1 MLDAALDLKKLLS
14 VWGDKSET
22 HETTEEQHLFPV
34 LIVDFFIAFV
44 PRDLALLPETHFTLN
59 FQGTIL
65 NADAFFFHPLF
76 LVLLPSAFNG
86 WYSLGSL
93 GLLFFSL
100 HTASYP
106 IHSYVAMG
114 SYLDLC
120 TEVRMELLPH
130 LLGDDTWAPYTYAG
144 HNIPKADPLFFP
156 QTCSSF
162 RPPGFMTLLST

>member
-1 MLDAALDLKKLLS
+1 MLM
-14 VWGDKSET
+14 
-22 HETTEEQHLFPV
+22 H
-34 LIVDFFIAFV
+34 
-44 PRDLALLPETHFTLN
+44 
-59 FQGTIL
+59 
-65 NADAFFFHPLF
+65 FFFRPLF

-86 WYSLGSL
+86 WYSLGSF

-106 IHSYVAMG
+106 IHSYTSMG
-114 SYLDLC
+114 SYLDLR

-144 HNIPKADPLFFP
+144 HNISKADPLFFP